1 MAPAAR
7 TKEAAVAEVAKAAA
21 ADVAE
26 VTAAEVTATEMAA
39 TAEAVGTGRAG
50 GKGRNSDCCRSCESK
65 QDFA

>member
-1 MAPAAR
+1 MPPTAG
-7 TKEAAVAEVAKAAA
+7 TIEAAMTEVAEAATA
-21 ADVAE
+21 HVAE

-39 TAEAVGTGRAG
+39 TAEAVGTGRAR